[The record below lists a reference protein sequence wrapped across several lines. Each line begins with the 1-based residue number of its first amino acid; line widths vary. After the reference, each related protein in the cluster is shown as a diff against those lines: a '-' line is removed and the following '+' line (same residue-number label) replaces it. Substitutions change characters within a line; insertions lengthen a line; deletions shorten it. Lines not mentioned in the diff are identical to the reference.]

1 MPIQMLFVCSLII
14 RRITYPAILALHS
27 FGIKNSFNHC
37 FLTPG
42 NKKISMF
49 FSLVKIEETTAYN
62 KFLKSVILKILRIGL
77 LNKIQFLDLFLLA
90 VNTSLSHQIPNFKHQ
105 VLIYFIRH
113 LIVTTTWSILNWT
126 TIGMYCKILNLFH

>member
-49 FSLVKIEETTAYN
+49 FSLVKIEEITAYN
-62 KFLKSVILKILRIGL
+62 KFLKSVTSENFEDWTFKQ
-77 LNKIQFLDLFLLA
+77 IQFLDLFLLA
-90 VNTSLSHQIPNFKHQ
+90 VNTSLSHQIPKFNHQ

-113 LIVTTTWSILNWT
+113 LIVTTT
-126 TIGMYCKILNLFH
+126 